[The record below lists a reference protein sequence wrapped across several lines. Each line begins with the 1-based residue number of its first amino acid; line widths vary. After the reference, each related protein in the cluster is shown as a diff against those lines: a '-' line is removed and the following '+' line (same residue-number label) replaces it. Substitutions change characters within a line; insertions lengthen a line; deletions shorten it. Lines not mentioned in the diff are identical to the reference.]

1 MRRVLCF
8 IVFVICSYSL
18 FSQDEQ
24 IKIIQQLTL
33 ENHLLKSDSLKQL
46 HDSIFRLN
54 RMCRDEV
61 SNLKET
67 VNGLKNDTSELRL
80 KITRLDRNI
89 ENLNKNKIKIERDL
103 LSQRIDSMK
112 MDVEKLKMLVKSQ
125 YDTMLLNKAKVKE
138 EVEMAKKEVKEQLI
152 INLASNYT
160 NKSFDSVIQF
170 STKESVFRDMKLL
183 GDRSDCMQV
192 LNDLALYFEADDLFR
207 NRYDKKRN
215 SDLLLK
221 LQNIIRESVL
231 LKSMIYKLSDYE
243 QLSTGLKDCMK
254 IILEYDDPKNKN
266 YVVTKQLEEVD
277 KEYKRE
283 LIFKEIKSYIVSY
296 GFNFIDYPYLTSI
309 ISDIIFY
316 KQNDPDRDIKEFYT
330 KL

>member
-33 ENHLLKSDSLKQL
+33 ENHLLKSDSLKPL

-54 RMCRDEV
+54 RMYRVEV
-61 SNLKET
+61 SDLKEM
-67 VNGLKNDTSELRL
+67 VNDLKNDTSELRK

-103 LSQRIDSMK
+103 LLLKMDSMK
-112 MDVEKLKMLVKSQ
+112 MEVEKLNLLVKSQ
-125 YDTMLLNKAKVKE
+125 YDTMLLNKAKDKE
-138 EVEMAKKEVKEQLI
+138 KIEMAKMEVKEQLL
-152 INLASNYT
+152 INLASTYT

-183 GDRSDCMQV
+183 GDRLDCMQV
-192 LNDLALYFEADDLFR
+192 LNDLALYFETDDLFR
-207 NRYDKKRN
+207 NKYDNKR
-215 SDLLLK
+215 SSELLLK
-221 LQNIIRESVL
+221 LKNIKRESVL
-231 LKSMIYKLSDYE
+231 LKSMINKLSDYKL
-243 QLSTGLKDCMK
+243 LSTGLKDCMYN
-254 IILEYDDPKNKN
+254 ILEYDDRESKK
-266 YVVTKQLEEVD
+266 YLVTKGLEEAE
-277 KEYKRE
+277 KELKRA

-309 ISDIIFY
+309 ITDIIFY
-316 KQNDPDRDIKEFYT
+316 KQSDPDRDIKELYT